1 MERET
6 GLEPA
11 TTCLEGRNSTTELL
25 PQKHYLKA
33 KSSQPSYSINLSHP
47 AHLEQLSMV
56 EHYSNSPNFDD
67 ALDVYHKV
75 NKAIPLLLDGGMT

>member
-1 MERET
+1 
-6 GLEPA
+6 
-11 TTCLEGRNSTTELL
+11 
-25 PQKHYLKA
+25 
-33 KSSQPSYSINLSHP
+33 
-47 AHLEQLSMV
+47 MV